1 MIGSNP
7 ALNEETFSIPV
18 SELDDNRKVMT
29 MQGTA
34 FRALTLVGVCVVA
47 ASITWGMAFKHGF
60 GAAMPWAIGGGIAAF
75 IIALITCFKPQFSP
89 VTALLYAITKGLFLG
104 AISAFY
110 ESSFGSPNGQATIY
124 QGIVFQAVSL
134 TFGVLAVMLALYAT
148 RIIRVTDKLR
158 TAVLAAVGAIFLAYI
173 ANFVMGFFGTSM
185 PYIHD
190 SGPIGIG
197 ISLVIIG
204 VAAFM
209 LLIDFDLIER
219 GVQTGAPKYMEWY
232 GGFALLVTLA
242 WLYLE
247 ILRLLAKLR
256 SR

>member
-7 ALNEETFSIPV
+7 ALSEDTFSFPV
-18 SELDDNRKVMT
+18 EELDNRNVMT

-60 GAAMPWAIGGGIAAF
+60 DTAMPWAMGGGIAAF
-75 IIALITCFKPQFSP
+75 VIALITCFKPQFSP
-89 VTALLYAITKGLFLG
+89 VTGLLYAITKGLFLG

-110 ESSFGSPNGQATIY
+110 EASFGTNNGQATIY
-124 QGIVFQAVSL
+124 SGIVFQAVSL
-134 TFGVLAVMLALYAT
+134 TFGVLAVMLTLYAT

-158 TAVLAAVGAIFLAYI
+158 VAVCAAAGAICLAYL
-173 ANFVMGFFGTSM
+173 ANFVLGFFGTSM
-185 PYIHD
+185 PYIHS

-197 ISLVIIG
+197 ISLAIVG
-204 VAAFM
+204 VASFM
-209 LLIDFDLIER
+209 LLLDFDMIEN
-219 GVQTGAPKYMEWY
+219 GVKTGAPKYMEWY

-256 SR
+256 SND